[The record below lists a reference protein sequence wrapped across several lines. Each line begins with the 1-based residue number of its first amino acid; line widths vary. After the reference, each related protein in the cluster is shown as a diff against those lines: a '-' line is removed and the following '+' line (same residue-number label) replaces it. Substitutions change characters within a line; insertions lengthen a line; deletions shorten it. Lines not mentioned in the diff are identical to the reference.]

1 MTFFKKKY
9 IYIYEIIS
17 VLKSIHDPEISVDIY
32 ELGFIYDI
40 RISNNFFIKII
51 MTLTTPNC
59 PVAEILP
66 LKVKNQILN
75 IKNVKNV
82 EIILT
87 FYPNWTSYMISEVV
101 FL

>member
-9 IYIYEIIS
+9 IDEIIS
-17 VLKSIHDPEISVDIY
+17 GLKSIHDPEISVDIY
-32 ELGFIYDI
+32 ELGLIYDI

-66 LKVKNQILN
+66 LKVKNKIF
-75 IKNVKNV
+75 NVKNV

-87 FYPNWTSYMISEVV
+87 FSPNWTYDMISEVAC
-101 FL
+101 L